1 VIEPKLNMEH
11 AQKLEEL
18 LPASVRELAEHIGLD
33 FALRVVEKLGGTTLD
48 VPKGDIPAGIA
59 RIEWLG
65 EVLGEDV
72 AAAFVRHYGGSRG
85 FYIPRCQAAVA
96 AMQDLSI
103 QKRFDNLSEQGLS
116 ARTIVAMLAVEFS
129 LTDKTIW
136 RALTRVP
143 GGEKKDGGRSQ
154 QAGQLPLPL

>member
-33 FALRVVEKLGGTTLD
+33 FALRVVEKL
-48 VPKGDIPAGIA
+48 GIA